1 MKTAAGSRSPEFAEE
16 RRAHILEMVN
26 ARGRVTVTEL
36 AEELNVTQPTIRKDI
51 SSLDEQH
58 KLRRT
63 HGGALAARPLYET
76 QIDTRRSANADGKAR
91 ISQACLA
98 LIKENDSI
106 FLDSGTTTLGI
117 AEALAAEAEG
127 GRFGR
132 SLNVLTNSVPVARAL
147 ANIGT
152 IHHTLLGGQ
161 LRPIADSLVGPVALQ
176 AARQFTVNLA
186 FIGVTGIAGD
196 QFSVADLGEADLK
209 RSLLGQAHRVVV
221 PMDVS
226 KMGLTDFVTLC
237 RLDEISTL
245 VTDEDN
251 DYLAT
256 LCKGK
261 GVELIVAP

>member
-1 MKTAAGSRSPEFAEE
+1 MKTAGSRAPEFAEE

-36 AEELNVTQPTIRKDI
+36 AQELNVTQPTIRKDI
-51 SSLDEQH
+51 STLDEQH

-63 HGGALAARPLYET
+63 HGGALATKPLYET
-76 QIDTRRSANADGKAR
+76 QIDTRRYANADGKAR
-91 ISQACLA
+91 ISQICLTM
-98 LIKENDSI
+98 IKENDSI

-117 AEALAAEAEG
+117 AEALATEAEG

-132 SLNVLTNSVPVARAL
+132 SLNVLTNSVPVARIL
-147 ANIGT
+147 ANVGT

-176 AARQFTVNLA
+176 GAQQFTVNLA
-186 FIGVTGIAGD
+186 FIGVTGIAGN

-209 RSLLGQAHRVVV
+209 RTMMGQAHRVVV
-221 PMDVS
+221 PMDGS
-226 KMGLTDFVTLC
+226 KVGLTDFVTLC

-245 VTDEDN
+245 VTDTNNE
-251 DYLAT
+251 YLEAI
-256 LCKGK
+256 CKAK
-261 GVELIVAP
+261 GVELVVAP